1 MTAADHDSPGVPVP
15 PPLLFVFG
23 FLAGLLADGVVP
35 VGLFGSA
42 RREIAV
48 IGGWGAIAAGLL
60 VMVWGLATFLRPR
73 TAVMPHLPAS
83 RLVTSGPYRFSRN
96 PMYVGLTLTY
106 VGLALLIDTAWPLF
120 VLPVVLALLMVMVVR
135 REERYLERAF
145 GEAYRSYRQR
155 VRRWV

>member
-15 PPLLFVFG
+15 PPLLFVAG

-35 VGLFGSA
+35 VGVLGPA
-42 RREIAV
+42 RRGLAV
-48 IGGWGAIAAGLL
+48 TGGWGSITAGLL
-60 VMVWGLATFLRPR
+60 VMLWGLATFVRSR

-83 RLVTSGPYRFSRN
+83 RLVTTGPYRFSRN

-120 VLPVVLALLMVMVVR
+120 LLPVVVTLLMIVVVR
-135 REERYLERAF
+135 REERYLDRAF
-145 GEAYRSYRQR
+145 GDDYRAYRRR
-155 VRRWV
+155 VRRWI

>member
-23 FLAGLLADGVVP
+23 FLLGLLADGVVP
-35 VGLFGSA
+35 VRLLGSA

-60 VMVWGLATFLRPR
+60 VMCWGLATFLRSR

-120 VLPVVLALLMVMVVR
+120 VLPVVLSLLMVLVVR

>member
-23 FLAGLLADGVVP
+23 FLVGLLADGVVP
-35 VGLFGSA
+35 VGLFGPA
-42 RREIAV
+42 RRTIAV
-48 IGGWGAIAAGLL
+48 TGGWGSIAAGLL
-60 VMVWGLATFLRPR
+60 VMFWGIATFVRSR

-83 RLVTSGPYRFSRN
+83 RLVTSGPYRFTRN

-120 VLPVVLALLMVMVVR
+120 VLPLVLVLLVVVVVR

-145 GEAYRSYRQR
+145 GEAYRSYRHR